1 MSAKLTAAEQRAFDD
16 MEAALADDSSSQE
29 TVREVTVLETWL
41 SVLSNIETVREEKI
55 SPSDA
60 LRTVALVPGLPI
72 QEVTVV
78 NELFSEM
85 LLHARR
91 IIELEIADDPD
102 ALMRG
107 GSIDAEGNWAHYA
120 NIYLQWRTMLVAE
133 EKRWDIN
140 GPYPLAHIAAIT
152 RAANFLFGQGLTSF
166 LDQIGFE
173 FNEEDEVLV
182 SDASIGEE
190 DQ

>member
-1 MSAKLTAAEQRAFDD
+1 MSTKLTAAEQRAFDD
-16 MEAALADDSSSQE
+16 MEAALADDSTSQE
-29 TVREVTVLETWL
+29 AVREVTVLETWL

-120 NIYLQWRTMLVAE
+120 NIYLQWRTMLIEE

-140 GPYPLAHIAAIT
+140 DPHPLAHIAAIT
-152 RAANFLFGQGLTSF
+152 RTANFLFGQGLTSF

-173 FNEEDEVLV
+173 FKEEDELMV
-182 SDASIGEE
+182 SEASMGEE
-190 DQ
+190 DR